1 MTREFPS
8 RYDQSKERELYRR
21 WEESGAFKPT
31 GKGQPFSIVLPP
43 PNVTGSLHVGH
54 AVVVAIEDLMVR
66 YHRMKGDNTLWIPG
80 VDHAA
85 IATQNVVEKKLRKE
99 QDLTRH
105 QLGREA
111 FLKEVE
117 AFVATTKDR
126 ILTQIRSLGAS
137 LDWSRLAYT
146 LDDER
151 SLAVRTIFKQMYDAG
166 ILYRGNRIVNWCPRC
181 QSTLSDEEVEYREEQ
196 TPLYSFKYGPVVIST
211 VRPETKFL
219 DKTIVV
225 HPEDSRYKDLIGTT
239 ITVEWI
245 DGPVEAR
252 VIADPIVDMEFG
264 TGAMTITPAHSFE
277 DFELAQRHN
286 LPMPLIINEYG
297 KLTEAA
303 GEFAGQKA
311 RDARPAIV
319 AKLQAKGLVE
329 KIDEV
334 YIHNLSICY
343 RCGTPI
349 EPLPK
354 LQWFVA
360 VSKPF
365 RDGKSLKDLMLA
377 AVESSDRDSSEVADE
392 GGLLRSGPDTE
403 EQQKI
408 RILPDRYAK
417 VYHHWIHHL
426 RDWCISR
433 QIWFGHRLPVWY
445 CVTRSGDTPG
455 VNAGN
460 HTPGVKEERATTAS
474 STSGESSGHSRG
486 DPGGCPPIVA
496 IETPTECPHCGGS
509 ELEQD
514 PDTLDTWFSS
524 GTWTFSTLGWP
535 ASAKATAGKPE
546 KTGDL
551 KTFHPTSVLETGY
564 DILFFWLARMI
575 LMSQFALGEVPFTT
589 VYLHGLVRD
598 KDRQKMSKSRGNV
611 VDPLGIVEEY
621 GADALRMALLFG
633 TGLGGDT
640 IISEEKVRGMR
651 NFGTKLWNIARFV
664 VTNLE
669 NPSEP
674 PFAKGGAP
682 LFVKEGSGEISTITD
697 ADRHILAE
705 LATTTDI
712 VTRSLEDYRFHL
724 AAEQLYDFIWG
735 TFAST
740 YVEAAKGQLR
750 GGSTSG
756 VRDPETPDVTGPA
769 DPELTANTRA
779 ILLHIL
785 KQSVTLLHP
794 FMPFVTE
801 AIWQQ
806 LPKAEGDSALLISQS
821 WPGTTG
827 KGHEA

>member
-1 MTREFPS
+1 MSNDLVLDFQT
-8 RYDQSKERELYRR
+8 RYDPAGEAELYSQ
-21 WEESGAFKPT
+21 WEQSGAFKPS
-31 GKGQPFSIVLPP
+31 GKGDPFSMVLPP

-66 YHRMKGDNTLWIPG
+66 YHRMKGDSTLWIPG

-99 QDLTRH
+99 KDQTRH

-111 FLKEVE
+111 FLKQVD

-126 ILTQIRSLGAS
+126 ILAQIRSLGAS

-146 LDDER
+146 LDEQR

-166 ILYRGNRIVNWCPRC
+166 ILYRGHRIVNWCPRC
-181 QSTLSDEEVEYREEQ
+181 QSTLADDEVEYREERV
-196 TPLYSFKYGPVVIST
+196 PFYYFKYGPVVIGT
-211 VRPETKFL
+211 ARPETKFL

-225 HPEDSRYKDLIGTT
+225 HPDDPRYKELVGTT

-245 DGPVEAR
+245 DGSVAAT

-277 DFELAQRHN
+277 DFELAARHN
-286 LPMPLIINEYG
+286 LPTPLIINEYG

-319 AKLQAKGLVE
+319 EKLKAKGLVE
-329 KIDEV
+329 KIDES

-354 LQWFVA
+354 LQWFVS
-360 VSKPF
+360 VDKKF
-365 RDGKSLKDLMLA
+365 RDGKSLKDLMFA
-377 AVESSDRDSSEVADE
+377 AVKSEE
-392 GGLLRSGPDTE
+392 NPSGE
-403 EQQKI
+403 IE
-408 RILPDRYAK
+408 ILPDRYTK
-417 VYHHWIHHL
+417 VYHHWIHNL

-433 QIWFGHRLPVWY
+433 QIWFGHQLPVWY
-445 CVTRSGDTPG
+445 RNDEIVVG
-455 VNAGN
+455 VEA
-460 HTPGVKEERATTAS
+460 PE
-474 STSGESSGHSRG
+474 GEGW
-486 DPGGCPPIVA
+486 
-496 IETPTECPHCGGS
+496 
-509 ELEQD
+509 EQD

-535 ASAKATAGKPE
+535 KAMQDGK

-551 KTFHPTSVLETGY
+551 ATFHPTSVLETGY
-564 DILFFWLARMI
+564 DILFFWVARMI
-575 LMSQFALGEVPFTT
+575 LMSEFALGEVPFKT

-598 KDRQKMSKSRGNV
+598 KDRQKMSKSKGNV
-611 VDPLGIVEEY
+611 VDPLGIVEQY

-640 IISEEKVRGMR
+640 VISEEKVRGMR
-651 NFGTKLWNIARFV
+651 NFATKLWNIARFV
-664 VTNLE
+664 VMNHE
-669 NPSEP
+669 
-674 PFAKGGAP
+674 
-682 LFVKEGSGEISTITD
+682 GEITTSFEPQTD
-697 ADRHILAE
+697 ADAHILTE
-705 LATTTDI
+705 LTITTNI
-712 VTRSLEDYRFHL
+712 ITRSIEDMRFHL
-724 AAEQLYDFIWG
+724 AAEKLYDFIWG
-735 TFAST
+735 TFAAV
-740 YVEAAKGQLR
+740 YVEASKEQLK
-750 GGSTSG
+750 
-756 VRDPETPDVTGPA
+756 DET
-769 DPELTANTRA
+769 LIANTRA
-779 ILLHIL
+779 ILLYVL

-801 AIWQQ
+801 AIWSQ
-806 LPKAEGDSALLISQS
+806 LPKIDSDSHLLISQP
-821 WPGTTG
+821 WPM
-827 KGHEA
+827 KHP